1 MAKKKEWLSYEVAS
15 KAAKE
20 AGCKSR
26 KQFMEWHVRCKIKN
40 IPKQPNR
47 VYSEWDGWPAF
58 LETGN
63 VFAADRD
70 NQEYYRKYWE
80 SVRWAQA
87 WCAKNNI
94 MSGQGWK
101 HAYSAD
107 KETGRNEIPDDI
119 PKHPENFYKD
129 DWSGWP
135 VWLGKDV
142 QEKLIAAKQEVALLC
157 LATAQYR
164 ASNIISVIV
173 AKDGESS
180 LVDMLYQKSVQPLR
194 IFRFDK
200 QLGKEIQQIL
210 ESCSTLQPDGAWICR
225 NVHQLIGELTHILE
239 LYSPVNIAAFKKLAE
254 PAAAPDYGIELGGAD
269 FAEGPQLG
277 NGRSDFI

>member
-15 KAAKE
+15 QAAKE

-26 KQFMEWHVRCKIKN
+26 KQFMEWHVKAKIKD

-70 NQEYYRKYWE
+70 NQEHYRKYWE

-87 WCAKNNI
+87 WCSKNNI

-107 KETGRNEIPDDI
+107 KETGRNEIPEDI

-129 DWSGWP
+129 DC
-135 VWLGKDV
+135 KR
-142 QEKLIAAKQEVALLC
+142 KC
-157 LATAQYR
+157 
-164 ASNIISVIV
+164 
-173 AKDGESS
+173 
-180 LVDMLYQKSVQPLR
+180 QKM
-194 IFRFDK
+194 
-200 QLGKEIQQIL
+200 
-210 ESCSTLQPDGAWICR
+210 
-225 NVHQLIGELTHILE
+225 
-239 LYSPVNIAAFKKLAE
+239 
-254 PAAAPDYGIELGGAD
+254 
-269 FAEGPQLG
+269 
-277 NGRSDFI
+277 